1 MPATAVASAFAC
13 APVAP
18 LNSWPPYASAR
29 REAAKYPQDGFGL
42 ERLAGPLA
50 DELERLA
57 LIHWRGA

>member
-1 MPATAVASAFAC
+1 LTASAVASHFAC
-13 APVAP
+13 APVFP
-18 LNSWPPYASAR
+18 LHGWPPYANAR
-29 REAAKYPQDGFGL
+29 QEAAKYPHDASGL